1 MRQAARPVLR
11 GPLGHSSPAPN
22 CFEKNQDQ
30 YYDHVTRSNGTFVM
44 RQRCPAE
51 DADDQAGETVPMRA
65 IVLPHRDSWFN
76 TADMIPERRAA
87 E

>member
-1 MRQAARPVLR
+1 
-11 GPLGHSSPAPN
+11 
-22 CFEKNQDQ
+22 
-30 YYDHVTRSNGTFVM
+30 M
-44 RQRCPAE
+44 RQRCRADE
-51 DADDQAGETVPMRA
+51 VNVRMNSDELEILVYTHVNGKTDADDQAGETVSMRA

>member
-1 MRQAARPVLR
+1 MNRDELEILV
-11 GPLGHSSPAPN
+11 
-22 CFEKNQDQ
+22 
-30 YYDHVTRSNGTFVM
+30 YTHVNAKT
-44 RQRCPAE
+44 
-51 DADDQAGETVPMRA
+51 DADDQAGETVSMRA

>member
-1 MRQAARPVLR
+1 MPRQTPMIRQALASRRKAV
-11 GPLGHSSPAPN
+11 S
-22 CFEKNQDQ
+22 
-30 YYDHVTRSNGTFVM
+30 
-44 RQRCPAE
+44 
-51 DADDQAGETVPMRA
+51 MRA